1 MNIYFCFIDN
11 VKAIDCVDH
20 NKLQKILKTMQMP
33 DHLTCILWNLYT
45 GQETT
50 GSPDMEQRLVKR
62 GERSTSML
70 YIETCLFSLYTEH
83 IMQNAGLY
91 ELQAEIKIARRN
103 INNIR
108 YADDGMLTSWCRW
121 KKRVK
126 NLAWNSTLKKTKI
139 MASSPMTWHDFMS
152 NRRGKRGSSDRFY
165 FHELPDRCGWWL
177 QPWD

>member
-70 YIETCLFSLYTEH
+70 YIETCLFSLY
-83 IMQNAGLY
+83 
-91 ELQAEIKIARRN
+91 AEYIISN
-103 INNIR
+103 
-108 YADDGMLTSWCRW
+108 
-121 KKRVK
+121 VK
-126 NLAWNSTLKKTKI
+126 LDEA
-139 MASSPMTWHDFMS
+139 
-152 NRRGKRGSSDRFY
+152 
-165 FHELPDRCGWWL
+165 
-177 QPWD
+177 